1 MERSKV
7 LSALAAL
14 AHESRLDLVRLLVPK
29 GDEGLP
35 AGEIARALGLSA
47 SRLSFHLAA
56 LEQAGLL
63 RSRRV
68 SRNVIYSVDLAG
80 IGGAISY
87 LLADCC
93 MDHPQVLACCGASA
107 SHALRRVAEA
117 GVTEAGV
124 AEGDST
130 QHLPPAETRLTDPE
144 S

>member
-7 LSALAAL
+7 LSALSAL
-14 AHESRLDLVRLLVPK
+14 AHESRLDLVRLLVPQ

-56 LEQAGLL
+56 LEQAGLI

-68 SRNVIYSVDLAG
+68 SRNVIYSADLAG

-93 MDHPQVLACCGASA
+93 MDHPQVLACCSASA
-107 SHALRRVAEA
+107 SLALHRVAK
-117 GVTEAGV
+117 
-124 AEGDST
+124 GDDAPR
-130 QHLPPAETRLTDPE
+130 LPPATNGPTDLE